1 MKTITNIVYN
11 FVRKQLAKR
20 NMGQGKGIT
29 SLPGAADIE
38 IGMTDVYDNL
48 RKGGLDAVSASKAIK
63 SEDDLARTLAEIN
76 ALDRDKKLMKDYQ
89 QSLNQDPNRLDIIMD
104 KLEKGIPLN
113 PSDQYDKSG
122 GVLDA
127 FQGFKPKVIQGGKSE
142 KELLEKMNKQNK
154 EGIERIKKRKE
165 TDPDKKAEGGRTGYF
180 KGGKAL
186 LEFLQSKLG
195 KKAIT
200 TADKIDRP
208 ESALNREMFGEFN
221 ERMNRQILDVPPMPG
236 GFKLSK
242 EKLLKNYPEIDE
254 SFADE
259 IMAMDKEL
267 QGRVIKMIKDRRK
280 DPKAYDKLLKEK
292 GDTLDFQGEFDRS
305 VQRSKNAEGG
315 LMRLG
320 FEKGSPPSKG
330 RRNFLKLMGGLAALP
345 FVGKYFKPAA
355 KVAETA
361 APVVQEG
368 VKLGYENFMLLVD
381 KIKRLGKPA
390 DNLAT
395 QERQRVI
402 RYDGQNGN
410 EYELVEDLT
419 TGDISVTKDKS
430 GFISTADDTIET
442 IENRSTFIYKK
453 GEDIVDTKTGKSK
466 RTPDEYEE
474 VTQTSSGPED
484 AFDDVTEIDD
494 RAVNEVVNE
503 LKDVAPMDDLT
514 LNQYLGPKSP
524 RGKKAGGGLAYM
536 LGE

>member
-113 PSDQYDKSG
+113 PSDQFDQSG

-345 FVGKYFKPAA
+345 VVGKFFKPVA
-355 KVAETA
+355 KVADKA
-361 APVVQEG
+361 VPVVQEG
-368 VKLGYENFMLLVD
+368 AKLGYENFMLLVD

>member
-1 MKTITNIVYN
+1 MKTITTIVYN

-345 FVGKYFKPAA
+345 VVGKFFKPVA
-355 KVAETA
+355 KVADKA
-361 APVVQEG
+361 VPVVQEG
-368 VKLGYENFMLLVD
+368 AKLGYENFMLLVD

>member
-345 FVGKYFKPAA
+345 VVGKFFKPVA
-355 KVAETA
+355 KVADKA
-361 APVVQEG
+361 VPVVQEG
-368 VKLGYENFMLLVD
+368 AKLGYENFMLLVD

-395 QERQRVI
+395 QEREKVT
-402 RYDGQNGN
+402 RYQTNDN
-410 EYELVEDLT
+410 EYELIEDLSS
-419 TGDISVTKDKS
+419 GDIRIVKDRMGGVNYGDESFDVINDRSVLDYRASKS
-430 GFISTADDTIET
+430 YY
-442 IENRSTFIYKK
+442 NNQKKK
-453 GEDIVDTKTGKSK
+453 GGKT
-466 RTPDEYEE
+466 PAEYDEVKE
-474 VTQTSSGPED
+474 VANRDGT
-484 AFDDVTEIDD
+484 FDDFAEIDD
-494 RAVNEVVNE
+494 FAVQEMLE
-503 LKDVAPMDDLT
+503 EIGKTPI
-514 LNQYLGPKSP
+514 
-524 RGKKAGGGLAYM
+524 KKAGGGLAYM

>member
-1 MKTITNIVYN
+1 MFRDYKAGRLDPKPGEPN
-11 FVRKQLAKR
+11 RKRFLQKK
-20 NMGQGKGIT
+20 MEEMEMSG
-29 SLPGAADIE
+29 
-38 IGMTDVYDNL
+38 
-48 RKGGLDAVSASKAIK
+48 
-63 SEDDLARTLAEIN
+63 
-76 ALDRDKKLMKDYQ
+76 DKKLMT
-89 QSLNQDPNRLDIIMD
+89 QDEI
-104 KLEKGIPLN
+104 E
-113 PSDQYDKSG
+113 
-122 GVLDA
+122 
-127 FQGFKPKVIQGGKSE
+127 
-142 KELLEKMNKQNK
+142 ELADFEFRERTMN
-154 EGIERIKKRKE
+154 
-165 TDPDKKAEGGRTGYF
+165 AEGGRIGFSGGGAGFAGNQMDHNDGIGSFGPGPTF
-180 KGGKAL
+180 KEPTIDTMPQPQLNPMMFNMPMMQRPMSQGIIGLKDGG
-186 LEFLQSKLG
+186 
-195 KKAIT
+195 
-200 TADKIDRP
+200 
-208 ESALNREMFGEFN
+208 
-221 ERMNRQILDVPPMPG
+221 PPNP
-236 GFKLSK
+236 
-242 EKLLKNYPEIDE
+242 
-254 SFADE
+254 
-259 IMAMDKEL
+259 
-267 QGRVIKMIKDRRK
+267 
-280 DPKAYDKLLKEK
+280 
-292 GDTLDFQGEFDRS
+292 
-305 VQRSKNAEGG
+305 
-315 LMRLG
+315 
-320 FEKGSPPSKG
+320 G
-330 RRNFLKLMGGLAALP
+330 RRGFLKLMGGLAALP

-355 KVAETA
+355 KVADKA
-361 APVVQEG
+361 APVIQEG
-368 VKLGYENFMLLVD
+368 AKLGYENFMLLVD

>member
-1 MKTITNIVYN
+1 MKTITTIVYN

-345 FVGKYFKPAA
+345 VVGKFFKPVA
-355 KVAETA
+355 KVADKA
-361 APVVQEG
+361 VPVVQEG
-368 VKLGYENFMLLVD
+368 AKLGYENFMLLVD

-466 RTPDEYEE
+466 RTPDQYEE

>member
-1 MKTITNIVYN
+1 
-11 FVRKQLAKR
+11 
-20 NMGQGKGIT
+20 
-29 SLPGAADIE
+29 
-38 IGMTDVYDNL
+38 
-48 RKGGLDAVSASKAIK
+48 
-63 SEDDLARTLAEIN
+63 
-76 ALDRDKKLMKDYQ
+76 
-89 QSLNQDPNRLDIIMD
+89 
-104 KLEKGIPLN
+104 
-113 PSDQYDKSG
+113 
-122 GVLDA
+122 
-127 FQGFKPKVIQGGKSE
+127 
-142 KELLEKMNKQNK
+142 MNKQNK

-345 FVGKYFKPAA
+345 VVGKFFKPVA
-355 KVAETA
+355 KVADKA
-361 APVVQEG
+361 VPVVQEG
-368 VKLGYENFMLLVD
+368 AKLGYENFMLLVD

-395 QERQRVI
+395 QEREKVT
-402 RYDGQNGN
+402 RYQTNDN
-410 EYELVEDLT
+410 EYELIEDLSS
-419 TGDISVTKDKS
+419 GDIRIVKDRMGGVNYGDESFDVINDRSVLDYRASKS
-430 GFISTADDTIET
+430 YY
-442 IENRSTFIYKK
+442 NNQKKK
-453 GEDIVDTKTGKSK
+453 GGKT
-466 RTPDEYEE
+466 PAEYDEVKE
-474 VTQTSSGPED
+474 VANRDGT
-484 AFDDVTEIDD
+484 FDDFAEIDD
-494 RAVNEVVNE
+494 FAVQEMLE
-503 LKDVAPMDDLT
+503 EIGKTPI
-514 LNQYLGPKSP
+514 
-524 RGKKAGGGLAYM
+524 KKAGGGLAYM